1 MTFLKNM
8 NWNLAD
14 NLFEFDREDSKG
26 QQIFR
31 RIFELFIVLAT
42 INLAWY
48 WGEYTL
54 RISDIVLP
62 LGLARYIDIS
72 FMHGNQLPIWNA
84 GAITGLVAIGFFRL
98 GRWPYALAF
107 VLLVLQYS
115 ARFTLGEIPHSSNL
129 VGMGL
134 LGFALGRLCFPDE
147 TSQGRFSIG
156 FSYFF
161 IGLGYTSAAISKL
174 IATGITWPS
183 GKHLWMW
190 INEKA
195 VDEIARSGFVELNIV
210 QEAAMASFIVA
221 TLFLAFGLIAEALAW
236 LVWYKKTRMLL
247 MLGILAL
254 HIGIWMTMDI
264 LFALSVYE
272 LLILTFPWAVWID
285 RFLDKR
291 GST

>member
-1 MTFLKNM
+1 MLRPLGGRQYPHTI
-8 NWNLAD
+8 A
-14 NLFEFDREDSKG
+14 SKQAQPSYFKVG
-26 QQIFR
+26 
-31 RIFELFIVLAT
+31 VL
-42 INLAWY
+42 
-48 WGEYTL
+48 L
-54 RISDIVLP
+54 RISNQRN
-62 LGLARYIDIS
+62 LGL
-72 FMHGNQLPIWNA
+72 
-84 GAITGLVAIGFFRL
+84 
-98 GRWPYALAF
+98 
-107 VLLVLQYS
+107 
-115 ARFTLGEIPHSSNL
+115 
-129 VGMGL
+129 L
-134 LGFALGRLCFPDE
+134 LGFLLSRAND
-147 TSQGRFSIG
+147 
-156 FSYFF
+156 
-161 IGLGYTSAAISKL
+161 TSAAISKL

-210 QEAAMASFIVA
+210 QEAAMASFFVA